1 MFVQNG
7 FLMSYKFNKKMCLLL
22 SLFIQLHNLVA
33 GMLELLQLLS
43 GGCEV
48 KATAVVPLSTIITIT
63 IKTTTN
69 IIIVIVVVSRR
80 RIAGNCNGDHLEVFL
95 QLQL

>member
-63 IKTTTN
+63 TN
-69 IIIVIVVVSRR
+69 IIIVIVVVSRQ
-80 RIAGNCNGDHLEVFL
+80 RIAGNCNGDDLEVFL

>member
-33 GMLELLQLLS
+33 GMLELLQLLAA
-43 GGCEV
+43 GCEV

-63 IKTTTN
+63 TN
-69 IIIVIVVVSRR
+69 IIIVIVVVSRQ

>member
-33 GMLELLQLLS
+33 GMLELLQLFAAS
-43 GGCEV
+43 GEV

-63 IKTTTN
+63 TN
-69 IIIVIVVVSRR
+69 IIIVIVVVSRQ

>member
-1 MFVQNG
+1 
-7 FLMSYKFNKKMCLLL
+7 MCLLL

-48 KATAVVPLSTIITIT
+48 KATAVVPLSTIITI
-63 IKTTTN
+63 KTTTN
-69 IIIVIVVVSRR
+69 IIIVIVVVSRQ

>member
-1 MFVQNG
+1 M
-7 FLMSYKFNKKMCLLL
+7 LL

-33 GMLELLQLLS
+33 GMLELLQLLAAD
-43 GGCEV
+43 GEV
-48 KATAVVPLSTIITIT
+48 KATAVVPLSTIIT

-69 IIIVIVVVSRR
+69 IIIVIVVVSRQ
-80 RIAGNCNGDHLEVFL
+80 RIAGNCKGDHLEVFL